1 MSVRWPRL
9 LSPTHLSQII
19 KKQKNPLTAL
29 QYFNEAKIKYPNYR
43 HNGPVYAIMIGIL
56 ANSNR
61 ITEMK
66 EVVNQMKEDSCEC
79 KDVVFATVIKT
90 YANAGL
96 LNEAVSLFRN
106 LSQLNCVN
114 WTESFNTLLKEMV
127 KESKLED
134 AHQLFLESCYGW
146 EVKSRVRSLNLLI
159 DVLCQRKRSDLAL
172 QVFLEMEYQGCYP
185 DRESY
190 HILMKGLCDDER
202 LNEATHLLYSMFWRI
217 SQKGSGED
225 IVVYRT
231 LLFALCDKGQIQEAL
246 EMLKKILRKG
256 LKAPKSRR
264 HRIDVPLC
272 NNGED
277 IEGVKHLIIEAL
289 VRGSIPSLASY
300 SAMAIDLYNEGR
312 ISEGNEVLDEMRVKG
327 FWPSLVMYEAK
338 LTALWH
344 SAIAVGYLKKM
355 AKQVGCVANKETYS
369 ILVDGLCRD
378 GRFVEASQVLEEMLI
393 KSHWPSVETYNVLI
407 RGLCLLGRRYEV
419 VIWSEEMMSQGNLP
433 DLSVEKIVQ
442 LLKAANV
449 NVESYWPGLFV
460 KLAEKRNIDDLI
472 MNVGSGGGGAVAVS
486 APVGGAAAA
495 PAPAAE
501 EKKVNRK
508 AFL

>member
-29 QYFNEAKIKYPNYR
+29 QFFNEAKIKYPNYR
-43 HNGPVYAIMIGIL
+43 HNGPVYATMIGIL

-96 LNEAVSLFRN
+96 LNEAVLLFRN
-106 LSQLNCVN
+106 LSQFNCVN

-172 QVFLEMEYQGCYP
+172 QVFLEMEYQCCYP

-190 HILMKGLCDDER
+190 RILMKGLCNDER

-246 EMLKKILRKG
+246 EMLEKILRKG
-256 LKAPKSRR
+256 LKAPKSHR
-264 HRIDVPLC
+264 HCIDVPPC

-277 IEGVKHLIIEAL
+277 IEGVKHLIIKAL

-300 SAMAIDLYNEGR
+300 NAMAVDLYNEGR

-338 LTALWH
+338 LAALCKGGLVDKAVKVIEEEMVRGIFVPTVRVYNIMLKGLCDAGH
-344 SAIAVGYLKKM
+344 SEIAVGYLKKM

-378 GRFVEASQVLEEMLI
+378 GGFVEASRVLEEMLI

-407 RGLCLLGRRYEV
+407 RGLCSLGRRYEC
-419 VIWSEEMMSQGNLP
+419 VIWLEEMMSQGHLP
-433 DLSVEKIVQ
+433 DLSVWSSLVAS
-442 LLKAANV
+442 LCCNMA
-449 NVESYWPGLFV
+449 
-460 KLAEKRNIDDLI
+460 D
-472 MNVGSGGGGAVAVS
+472 MNVCYKTFEQLSS
-486 APVGGAAAA
+486 S
-495 PAPAAE
+495 
-501 EKKVNRK
+501 
-508 AFL
+508 